1 MKKIF
6 TFIALLTFF
15 LGAKAEW
22 VEKYTIDYS
31 QLSGF
36 PFYVMGYVPEFY
48 DGVMTDLGSYY
59 NYAPVE
65 GASEISDVIVKT
77 QGGTEYYRYELSSP
91 KWHQYF
97 LADGIPTEI
106 DGTYK
111 VVAQVRASE
120 DCTFNVNMGWGWD
133 EGQSISKQISVTTEW
148 KEVALD
154 YTGIGGTS
162 CNLVAQPGG
171 LTAKIEWHHVV
182 VFREKVNEEPD
193 LWVEALENGDAEKS
207 WESLGLADVKW
218 YDGENNYKVC
228 AWSKE
233 QGVNDSQ
240 PKPCDIEE
248 EADGNHVFVVHSRP
262 AAEGEGSP
270 WDNQF
275 WIQSPKAWK
284 AGTQLKIHF
293 RYKASQPVSSTDTQI
308 HKQNPSAYHWWD
320 AIGPVAFTTEW
331 KEYDETIT
339 FTDGMAGGWS
349 IAFNLNSVVKDAV
362 DFYFDDL
369 SWQYMNIDQGYF
381 VAGINTANETGYDLD
396 NAIEFAYDED
406 EGVWSATVGEEDAFV
421 NQVMISSFR
430 GNDTAFKTATLK
442 PSAAITLE
450 PDVWVKYTTSP
461 LATINLPRKA
471 IWKISIKESD
481 KTMSFVVLKDNSIEI
496 NPNPTEI
503 VINAQERDD
512 LADLDD
518 TIREQEGGTGQPW
531 DNQMWIV
538 ANREL
543 KAGESTVIQFKYKSA
558 IPAKVSTQCH
568 KTPGAYLHWDAIG
581 DVNFTEE
588 WKEFEKTYVVPSG
601 ADGMMSIAF
610 NMAEIKDANKYEIKD
625 VVWKLDDDTE
635 SLINQT
641 GSENFFV
648 KVVGGQVHVYDPN
661 ADNLLGDV
669 NGDRA
674 VSIADVTMTVAYV
687 CGNKQ
692 NGFIKDNADVN
703 GDNDI
708 NISDVMAIVAI
719 VIGN

>member
-293 RYKASQPVSSTDTQI
+293 RYKASVPVSSTGTQI
-308 HKQNPSAYHWWD
+308 HEQNPSAYHWWD
-320 AIGPVAFTTEW
+320 AIGPIAFTTEW
-331 KEYDETIT
+331 KVYDETIT

-503 VINAQERDD
+503 VINAQERDYTS
-512 LADLDD
+512 A
-518 TIREQEGGTGQPW
+518 EQEGGTGQPW

-568 KTPGAYLHWDAIG
+568 KTPGAYLYWDAIG

-610 NMAEIKDANKYEIKD
+610 NMAEIKDANTYEIKD
-625 VVWKLDDDTE
+625 VVWKLEDETE

-641 GSENFFV
+641 GSDNFFM
-648 KVVGGQVHVYDPN
+648 KVGGGMIHVYDPN

-692 NGFIKDNADVN
+692 NGFIKSNADVN

-708 NISDVMAIVAI
+708 NISDVMAIVGI